1 MTRIALATCAALP
14 DLDPDEQ
21 LLLEPLRALGVEAQ
35 AAVWTDAAIDWA
47 AFDLVVIRSTWD
59 YTERRD
65 EFLAWTRRV
74 ANIVNPAAAVA
85 WNTDKHYL
93 SDLADAGVPVVP
105 TTWLEPGAMVNLPAK
120 GRHVLKPA
128 VGAGSVN
135 AAVFDLAITDEA
147 SLARAH
153 AERLLAAGQTVMV
166 QPYLELIDRQGEAA
180 LMFADGEFSHSVTKG
195 AMLARPTEMVEGLY
209 KAEVI
214 TPRVA
219 TAAEMDV
226 ARAALAATP
235 GGVDQLAYARVDLV
249 PDANGEP
256 IVIELELTEP
266 SLFLGKAPGSAERIA
281 RHLAD
286 RARQS

>member
-21 LLLEPLRALGVEAQ
+21 LLLEPLRDLGVDAQ
-35 AAVWTDAAIDWA
+35 PAVWTDAGIDWA

-65 EFLAWTRRV
+65 EFLAWARRV
-74 ANIVNPAAAVA
+74 PNIVNPAAAVA

-93 SDLADAGVPVVP
+93 RDLARADVPVVP
-105 TTWLEPGAMVNLPAK
+105 TTWLEPGATVELPTE

-128 VGAGSVN
+128 IGAGSVD
-135 AAVFDLAITDEA
+135 AAVFDFGVNEEA
-147 SLARAH
+147 APARAH

-166 QPYLELIDRQGEAA
+166 QPYLEMIDRQGEAA
-180 LMFADGEFSHSVTKG
+180 LIFAGGQFSHSVTKG
-195 AMLARPTEMVEGLY
+195 PMLADQGEMVAGLY

-219 TAAEMDV
+219 TAAEMTV

-235 GGVDQLAYARVDLV
+235 GGVEQLAYARVDLV
-249 PDANGEP
+249 PGTDGEP
-256 IVIELELTEP
+256 LVIELELTEP

-281 RHLAD
+281 RHLAE
-286 RARQS
+286 RARES